1 MHLLDNY
8 SQSFIVTNQQRVDA
22 QREQFK
28 VSSVS
33 IANNNKFN
41 ITVQNTGQIPINITR
56 IWIQDTTTSASPT
69 KYDVGHSVVP
79 NGILNNVGQGSAFPT
94 ISSQDAYSMQ
104 LVTSRGNTQQ
114 FSINSATSVPL
125 NIQLYAFPTSVS
137 SGFTTQVVMV
147 VTNNST
153 GTLVN
158 VIPTATVSPNPP
170 GPPNC
175 VLGVVSPTSSKS
187 LSPGSTAIF
196 SWPLTASGP
205 SNSICTVTAQLQ
217 NGYPGQTVQTKVT
230 ITVVTLAST
239 TYAANAG
246 VLTIDYTSFRWAQTN
261 SWNTGWSFNH
271 AKTGFSMT
279 IANNNQT
286 LGGYKLWLSENS
298 QLFFQAAGGSASP
311 TSFYIVKS
319 VNLNQNG
326 VSVTGYVPDYQ
337 VSIDNTGG
345 TNTVYF
351 GSALQGSKSQGST
364 IQTMPAGEY
373 VGYIV
378 LYGKFAINQ
387 GDVGTQYAQTIPFVA
402 VISN

>member
-8 SQSFIVTNQQRVDA
+8 SQSFIVTNQQRIDA

-56 IWIQDTTTSASPT
+56 IWIQDTTTSTSPT
-69 KYDVGHSVVP
+69 RYTVSQSVVP
-79 NGILNNVGQGSAFPT
+79 NGILKNIGQGSAFPIASLT
-94 ISSQDAYSMQ
+94 DTYSMQ
-104 LVTSRGNTQQ
+104 LVTGRGNTQQ
-114 FSINSATSVPL
+114 FSVNSATSVPL
-125 NIQLYAFPTSVS
+125 NIQLYAFPTAIS

-158 VIPTATVSPNPP
+158 LVPTATVSPTPP

-175 VLGVVSPTSSKS
+175 VLGTVSPTSSNS

-205 SNSICTVTAQLQ
+205 ANSVCTVTAQLQ

-230 ITVVTLAST
+230 ITLVTLAST
-239 TYAANAG
+239 NYAANAG
-246 VLTIDYTSFRWAQTN
+246 VLTIDYTSFRWMQTN
-261 SWNTGWSFNH
+261 SWNTGWSFTHGN
-271 AKTGFSMT
+271 TGFNMT

-298 QLFFQAAGGSASP
+298 QLFFQAAGGTAAP
-311 TSFYIVKS
+311 TSFYIVQS
-319 VNLNQNG
+319 VNPNQNG
-326 VSVTGYVPDYQ
+326 ASVTAYVPDYQ
-337 VSIDNTGG
+337 VSIDNNGG
-345 TNTVYF
+345 TKHVYF
-351 GSALQGSKSQGST
+351 GSKKQGSIAQGST
-364 IQTMPAGEY
+364 INALPAGEY
-373 VGYIV
+373 VGFLV

-402 VISN
+402 VIAN